1 MEHNMVSK
9 MSTLL
14 RMGLVSKNNVR
25 RATMLLQNPEK
36 AMSNPAYRTLMQDI
50 LVDIMDRILNS
61 KALYTAVRQN
71 LVREPM
77 ITTEGVEEDRTKTL
91 LRSGLVPKK
100 DIMVARRAL
109 SSPAKAKSMATVR
122 AYREL
127 MIDLLDSMVGK
138 ITGSPTLYNAFK
150 QTMGKQKAE
159 DMEESFEQPNED
171 TIAELLLHET
181 AQELMEKNKPTKPDL
196 WAQAKSKA
204 KSKFKVY
211 PSAYANGWAVK
222 WYNEQGGGWKSVN
235 EGKTFFGLRDELDEA
250 KWEGSAAQAAL
261 KKAKDDYKKHAA
273 EISRT
278 VPVSTPADRRK
289 KRGTGTK
296 RASDTDYRMDGV
308 SEAFD
313 GDKKPVMES
322 EYKEVLT
329 GYPNR
334 GMNTDHGATDHRS
347 TEFITQ
353 VNAVLKAIGRYTFHN
368 PSEAFLRI
376 KTRLNLLMLDFPWT
390 PYAWRDGGTGTTVL
404 NVTRYGRV
412 DGVDAKTGEVR
423 MDGRASP
430 TDGFLE
436 FNLVAQTEMADD
448 GFYRVTARLEPKS
461 EIGLPLAVEEDYQT
475 AAREREMDRKVQK
488 HETKAQSGYAAK
500 MTKSGK
506 AAARGRRQEAKHD
519 AASRR
524 LLKRAEKEQYSS
536 RTYGRGGKLIKRGS
550 RAEVQEEIET
560 IEEMHKVGDT
570 VKVPHKGKMVKGK
583 IVRHDKGG
591 SGKAAQHGG
600 GYVVDVGEYSSIT
613 VPSHKI
619 VKEET
624 KKPWWVGKTQAE
636 LNAAAASASAARKG
650 EEEEKRKRHAA
661 YNKGKRF
668 FNGSKWVKEENEV
681 SEEWK
686 SLKKTKA
693 DLNAIR
699 ASGKKVSVQHG
710 EGDTLYRVSKP
721 KKSMKEEAELDEGL
735 FNSGTDTDR
744 IFTKLD
750 EFSKNMKTASS
761 MRGSCSCAYIQN
773 VANGLMNASNQQK
786 EFFRNLIG
794 MLGDLHMDMG
804 SSKTNNTVLMNSLQ
818 NIISELKKYQK

>member
-1 MEHNMVSK
+1 MEHNMVNK
-9 MSTLL
+9 LSTLL
-14 RMGLVSKNNVR
+14 RLGLVSKNNVR
-25 RATMLLQNPEK
+25 RATALLQNPEK

-77 ITTEGVEEDRTKTL
+77 ITTEGVEEDRTKNL

-150 QTMGKQKAE
+150 QTMGKQKVE
-159 DMEESFEQPNED
+159 DMEESFEQPNEN
-171 TIAELLLHET
+171 TIAEMLLHET

-235 EGKTFFGLRDELDEA
+235 EGKNFFGLRSELDEA
-250 KWEGSAAQAAL
+250 LIGGQKKLDVNKNKKLDSQDFAL
-261 KKAKDDYKKHAA
+261 LRAKK
-273 EISRT
+273 
-278 VPVSTPADRRK
+278 
-289 KRGTGTK
+289 
-296 RASDTDYRMDGV
+296 
-308 SEAFD
+308 
-313 GDKKPVMES
+313 KKPVQEGTEQIAES

-390 PYAWRDGGTGTTVL
+390 PYMWQDGGTGTTVL
-404 NVTRYGRV
+404 TVTRYGRV
-412 DGVDAKTGEVR
+412 DGVDASTGQIR
-423 MDGRASP
+423 MDGRAAP

-461 EIGLPLAVEEDYQT
+461 EIGLPLAVEEETGSTQTNRKSPAQNEAARKRARELRFKLESLKGKSVKEEADLGEDYQT
-475 AAREREMDRKVQK
+475 PAREREMDRKVQK
-488 HETKAQSGYAAK
+488 HEEKAQSGYAAK
-500 MTKSGK
+500 MTKTGK

-524 LLKRAEKEQYSS
+524 LMKRDQKEQDSP
-536 RTYGRGGKLIKRGS
+536 RTYGRGGKQENQSRLECHSCKRQEGKCSARRRRYPVS
-550 RAEVQEEIET
+550 RFQSQEVCQ
-560 IEEMHKVGDT
+560 G
-570 VKVPHKGKMVKGK
+570 
-583 IVRHDKGG
+583 R
-591 SGKAAQHGG
+591 SG
-600 GYVVDVGEYSSIT
+600 
-613 VPSHKI
+613 
-619 VKEET
+619 
-624 KKPWWVGKTQAE
+624 
-636 LNAAAASASAARKG
+636 
-650 EEEEKRKRHAA
+650 
-661 YNKGKRF
+661 
-668 FNGSKWVKEENEV
+668 
-681 SEEWK
+681 
-686 SLKKTKA
+686 A
-693 DLNAIR
+693 D
-699 ASGKKVSVQHG
+699 
-710 EGDTLYRVSKP
+710 
-721 KKSMKEEAELDEGL
+721 
-735 FNSGTDTDR
+735 
-744 IFTKLD
+744 
-750 EFSKNMKTASS
+750 
-761 MRGSCSCAYIQN
+761 
-773 VANGLMNASNQQK
+773 
-786 EFFRNLIG
+786 
-794 MLGDLHMDMG
+794 
-804 SSKTNNTVLMNSLQ
+804 
-818 NIISELKKYQK
+818 

>member
-1 MEHNMVSK
+1 MEHNTVNK
-9 MSTLL
+9 LSTLL
-14 RMGLVSKNNVR
+14 RLGMVSKNNVR
-25 RATMLLQNPEK
+25 RATALLQNPEK

-77 ITTEGVEEDRTKTL
+77 ITTEGVEEDRTKNL

-150 QTMGKQKAE
+150 QTMGKQKVE
-159 DMEESFEQPNED
+159 DMEESFEQPNEN
-171 TIAELLLHET
+171 TIAEMLLHET

-222 WYNEQGGGWKSVN
+222 WYNEQGGGWKSVD
-235 EGKTFFGLRDELDEA
+235 EGKNFFGLQAELDEA
-250 KWEGSAAQAAL
+250 KWEGSPAQAAL
-261 KKAKDDYKKHAA
+261 KKAKADYEAHAA
-273 EISRT
+273 EIRKSVPPSRG
-278 VPVSTPADRRK
+278 STHPLARQDKKSGKMYWAADRRK
-289 KRGTGTK
+289 KAGSGSK
-296 RASDTDYRMDGV
+296 RASDADYRT
-308 SEAFD
+308 AIN
-313 GDKKPVMES
+313 ES

-353 VNAVLKAIGRYTFHN
+353 VNAVLKAIGRYTFHS

-390 PYAWRDGGTGTTVL
+390 PYAWQDGGTGTTVL
-404 NVTRYGRV
+404 TVTRYGRV
-412 DGVDAKTGEVR
+412 DGVDASTGQIR
-423 MDGRASP
+423 MDGRAAP

-461 EIGLPLAVEEDYQT
+461 EIGLPLAMEEETGSTQMNRKSPAQNE
-475 AAREREMDRKVQK
+475 AARKRAREWRFKLESLK
-488 HETKAQSGYAAK
+488 G
-500 MTKSGK
+500 KSLKKEANLG
-506 AAARGRRQEAKHD
+506 EAKPV
-519 AASRR
+519 
-524 LLKRAEKEQYSS
+524 K
-536 RTYGRGGKLIKRGS
+536 
-550 RAEVQEEIET
+550 EEIEGV
-560 IEEMHKVGDT
+560 EEGYGNPFTPQVPGTFAAPNLKGGLKPGDK
-570 VKVPHKGKMVKGK
+570 VKVPHKGKMKP
-583 IVRHDKGG
+583 
-591 SGKAAQHGG
+591 
-600 GYVVDVGEYSSIT
+600 
-613 VPSHKI
+613 VPVQQAKQAMG
-619 VKEET
+619 VKEELIGGQKRLDVNKNKKLDAQDFKLLRAK
-624 KKPWWVGKTQAE
+624 KKPVQ
-636 LNAAAASASAARKG
+636 
-650 EEEEKRKRHAA
+650 
-661 YNKGKRF
+661 
-668 FNGSKWVKEENEV
+668 
-681 SEEWK
+681 EEWK

-693 DLNAIR
+693 DLNALR
-699 ASGKKVSVQHG
+699 ASGKRVTVQHG

-721 KKSMKEEAELDEGL
+721 KKKPVQKAPTPKAKKKQ
-735 FNSGTDTDR
+735 SG
-744 IFTKLD
+744 
-750 EFSKNMKTASS
+750 S
-761 MRGSCSCAYIQN
+761 Y
-773 VANGLMNASNQQK
+773 
-786 EFFRNLIG
+786 
-794 MLGDLHMDMG
+794 
-804 SSKTNNTVLMNSLQ
+804 
-818 NIISELKKYQK
+818 

>member
-36 AMSNPAYRTLMQDI
+36 AMTNPAYRTLMQDI

-222 WYNEQGGGWKSVN
+222 WYNEHGGGWKSVN
-235 EGKTFFGLRDELDEA
+235 EGKTFFGLRSELDEA
-250 KWEGSAAQAAL
+250 LIGGQKKLDVNKNKKLDSQDFAL
-261 KKAKDDYKKHAA
+261 LRTKK
-273 EISRT
+273 
-278 VPVSTPADRRK
+278 
-289 KRGTGTK
+289 
-296 RASDTDYRMDGV
+296 
-308 SEAFD
+308 
-313 GDKKPVMES
+313 KKPVQEGTEQIAES

-334 GMNTDHGATDHRS
+334 GMNNDYGPTDHRNP
-347 TEFITQ
+347 EYLAQ
-353 VNAVLKAIGRYTFHN
+353 ANAVLKAIGRYTFN
-368 PSEAFLRI
+368 TPSEAFLRI

-390 PYAWRDGGTGTTVL
+390 PYAWSDGGTGTTVL

-412 DGVDAKTGEVR
+412 DGVDANTGEVR

-436 FNLVAQTEMADD
+436 FNLVAETEMADD

-475 AAREREMDRKVQK
+475 PAREREMDRKVQK
-488 HETKAQSGYAAK
+488 HEDKAQSGYAAK
-500 MTKSGK
+500 MTKTGK
-506 AAARGRRQEAKHD
+506 AAARGRRQEAKYD

-524 LLKRAEKEQYSS
+524 LLKRAEKEQYSP

-550 RAEVQEEIET
+550 RAEVKEGAEQIK
-560 IEEMHKVGDT
+560 EMHKVGDT

-613 VPSHKI
+613 VPHHKI
-619 VKEET
+619 VKEELVGGQKKLDVNKNKKLDAQDFAMLRAK
-624 KKPWWVGKTQAE
+624 KKPVAE
-636 LNAAAASASAARKG
+636 AKMKQWTPRLDKLL
-650 EEEEKRKRHAA
+650 
-661 YNKGKRF
+661 
-668 FNGSKWVKEENEV
+668 GSSRDAV
-681 SEEWK
+681 
-686 SLKKTKA
+686 
-693 DLNAIR
+693 R
-699 ASGKKVSVQHG
+699 
-710 EGDTLYRVSKP
+710 SKP
-721 KKSMKEEAELDEGL
+721 KKSKILRKIKDGKVVSTKVIRINPVKKSSEVKEQSVNPE
-735 FNSGTDTDR
+735 
-744 IFTKLD
+744 FTTGMPLITPEPSTMPKAPAPKAKKKQSR
-750 EFSKNMKTASS
+750 F
-761 MRGSCSCAYIQN
+761 GSY
-773 VANGLMNASNQQK
+773 
-786 EFFRNLIG
+786 
-794 MLGDLHMDMG
+794 
-804 SSKTNNTVLMNSLQ
+804 
-818 NIISELKKYQK
+818 

>member
-222 WYNEQGGGWKSVN
+222 WYNEHGGGWKSVN
-235 EGKTFFGLRDELDEA
+235 EGKTFFGLRSELDEA
-250 KWEGSAAQAAL
+250 LIGGQKKLDVNKNKKLDSQDFAL
-261 KKAKDDYKKHAA
+261 LRTKK
-273 EISRT
+273 
-278 VPVSTPADRRK
+278 
-289 KRGTGTK
+289 
-296 RASDTDYRMDGV
+296 
-308 SEAFD
+308 
-313 GDKKPVMES
+313 KKPVQEGTEQIAES

-390 PYAWRDGGTGTTVL
+390 PYMWQDGGTGTTVL
-404 NVTRYGRV
+404 TVTRYGRV
-412 DGVDAKTGEVR
+412 DGVDANTGEVR

-475 AAREREMDRKVQK
+475 AAREREVDRKVQK
-488 HETKAQSGYAAK
+488 HEDKAQSGYAAK
-500 MTKSGK
+500 MTKTGK

-524 LLKRAEKEQYSS
+524 LLKRAEKEQDSP
-536 RTYGRGGKLIKRGS
+536 RTYGRGGKLVKRGS
-550 RAEVQEEIET
+550 RAEVKEEIEA
-560 IEEMHKVGDT
+560 IEEMHKPGDT

-600 GYVVDVGEYSSIT
+600 GYVVDVGEYGSIT
-613 VPSHKI
+613 VPSHKV

-624 KKPWWVGKTQAE
+624 KKPWWEGKTRAE
-636 LNAAAASASAARKG
+636 LDAAAASASAARKG

-661 YNKGKRF
+661 HNKGKRF
-668 FNGSKWVKEENEV
+668 FNGTKWVKEEAEQID
-681 SEEWK
+681 E
-686 SLKKTKA
+686 KKMKQWTPRLDKLLGSSRDA
-693 DLNAIR
+693 VR
-699 ASGKKVSVQHG
+699 
-710 EGDTLYRVSKP
+710 SKP
-721 KKSMKEEAELDEGL
+721 KKSKILRKIKDGKVVSTKVIRINPVKKSSEVKEQSVNPE
-735 FNSGTDTDR
+735 
-744 IFTKLD
+744 FTTGMPLITPEPSTMPKAPAPKAKKKHSR
-750 EFSKNMKTASS
+750 F
-761 MRGSCSCAYIQN
+761 GSY
-773 VANGLMNASNQQK
+773 
-786 EFFRNLIG
+786 
-794 MLGDLHMDMG
+794 
-804 SSKTNNTVLMNSLQ
+804 
-818 NIISELKKYQK
+818 

>member
-25 RATMLLQNPEK
+25 RATMLLKNPEK

-61 KALYTAVRQN
+61 KALYAAVRQN

-77 ITTEGVEEDRTKTL
+77 VTTEGVEEDRTKTL

-150 QTMGKQKAE
+150 QTMGKKKVE

-250 KWEGSAAQAAL
+250 NSLDAWTQERKIIKAREED
-261 KKAKDDYKKHAA
+261 KAKRLAQKRKLNPLPRPKGVPEKK
-273 EISRT
+273 E
-278 VPVSTPADRRK
+278 
-289 KRGTGTK
+289 
-296 RASDTDYRMDGV
+296 M
-308 SEAFD
+308 
-313 GDKKPVMES
+313 MES

-334 GMNTDHGATDHRS
+334 GMNNDYGSTDHRNP
-347 TEFITQ
+347 EYLAQ
-353 VNAVLKAIGRYTFHN
+353 ANAVLKAIGRYTFN
-368 PSEAFLRI
+368 TPSEAFLRI

-390 PYAWRDGGTGTTVL
+390 PYAWKDGGTGTTVL

-412 DGVDAKTGEVR
+412 DGVDANTGEVR

-461 EIGLPLAVEEDYQT
+461 EIGLPLSVKEEVEQLDEVTGSEVMMYT
-475 AAREREMDRKVQK
+475 MASFVMLYPTMPPMLIARFLASKAAEKFKGLISKVKSNNKISPSEKDTLKSAIKGINEEIEQLDEAGQAKLERL
-488 HETKAQSGYAAK
+488 
-500 MTKSGK
+500 GK
-506 AAARGRRQEAKHD
+506 AYDKAR
-519 AASRR
+519 
-524 LLKRAEKEQYSS
+524 
-536 RTYGRGGKLIKRGS
+536 IGS
-550 RAEVQEEIET
+550 RGVLNPENKKRLGDAYFKMRDKVLDKRKKRIESGTFDKEAEVKAVVAKNRGTFGKVFGKKTVKEELIGGQKRLDVNKNKKLDAQDFKLLRAKKKPVQEEIEKRLT
-560 IEEMHKVGDT
+560 IEAKFSTNDLLDSIESAYKKGGLRGVIQGGRQFGLTDRTTVGDLLDSA
-570 VKVPHKGKMVKGK
+570 KSMF
-583 IVRHDKGG
+583 G
-591 SGKAAQHGG
+591 SDLKKA
-600 GYVVDVGEYSSIT
+600 
-613 VPSHKI
+613 
-619 VKEET
+619 
-624 KKPWWVGKTQAE
+624 
-636 LNAAAASASAARKG
+636 
-650 EEEEKRKRHAA
+650 
-661 YNKGKRF
+661 
-668 FNGSKWVKEENEV
+668 V
-681 SEEWK
+681 SEIKGFLKPQDYAKYK
-686 SLKKTKA
+686 SRMTVNEAKMKQWTPRLDKLVGSSRDA
-693 DLNAIR
+693 VRI
-699 ASGKKVSVQHG
+699 
-710 EGDTLYRVSKP
+710 KP
-721 KKSMKEEAELDEGL
+721 KKRIERGTFDKEAEVKAVRKQWTPLY
-735 FNSGTDTDR
+735 
-744 IFTKLD
+744 
-750 EFSKNMKTASS
+750 
-761 MRGSCSCAYIQN
+761 YIAKRKIN
-773 VANGLMNASNQQK
+773 
-786 EFFRNLIG
+786 
-794 MLGDLHMDMG
+794 D
-804 SSKTNNTVLMNSLQ
+804 
-818 NIISELKKYQK
+818 

>member
-1 MEHNMVSK
+1 MEHNMVNK
-9 MSTLL
+9 LSTLL
-14 RMGLVSKNNVR
+14 RLGLVSKNNVR
-25 RATMLLQNPEK
+25 RATALLQNPEK

-77 ITTEGVEEDRTKTL
+77 ITTEGVEEDRTKNL

-150 QTMGKQKAE
+150 QTMGKQKVE

-222 WYNEQGGGWKSVN
+222 WYNEHGGGWKSVN
-235 EGKTFFGLRDELDEA
+235 EGKNFFGLRSELDEA
-250 KWEGSAAQAAL
+250 LIGGQKKLDVNKNKKLDSQDFAL
-261 KKAKDDYKKHAA
+261 LRTKK
-273 EISRT
+273 
-278 VPVSTPADRRK
+278 
-289 KRGTGTK
+289 
-296 RASDTDYRMDGV
+296 
-308 SEAFD
+308 
-313 GDKKPVMES
+313 KKPVQEGTEQIAES

-390 PYAWRDGGTGTTVL
+390 PYMWQDGGTGTTVL
-404 NVTRYGRV
+404 TVTRYGRV
-412 DGVDAKTGEVR
+412 DGVDASTGQIR
-423 MDGRASP
+423 MDGRAAP

-436 FNLVAQTEMADD
+436 FNLVAQTEIADD

-461 EIGLPLAVEEDYQT
+461 EIGLPLAVEEETGSTQTNRKSPTQNEAARKRARELRFKLESLKGKSVKEEADLGEDYQT
-475 AAREREMDRKVQK
+475 PAREREMDRKVQK
-488 HETKAQSGYAAK
+488 HEDKAQSGYAAK
-500 MTKSGK
+500 MTKTGK

-524 LLKRAEKEQYSS
+524 LLKRAEKEQDSP

-550 RAEVQEEIET
+550 RAEV
-560 IEEMHKVGDT
+560 
-570 VKVPHKGKMVKGK
+570 
-583 IVRHDKGG
+583 
-591 SGKAAQHGG
+591 
-600 GYVVDVGEYSSIT
+600 
-613 VPSHKI
+613 
-619 VKEET
+619 KEET
-624 KKPWWVGKTQAE
+624 KKPWWEGKTRAE
-636 LNAAAASASAARKG
+636 LDAAAASASAARKG

-661 YNKGKRF
+661 HNKGKRF
-668 FNGSKWVKEENEV
+668 FNGTKWVKEEAEQID
-681 SEEWK
+681 E
-686 SLKKTKA
+686 KKMKQWTPRLDKLFGSSRDA
-693 DLNAIR
+693 VR
-699 ASGKKVSVQHG
+699 
-710 EGDTLYRVSKP
+710 SKP
-721 KKSMKEEAELDEGL
+721 KKSKILRKIKDGKVVSTKVIRINPVKKSSEVKEQSVNPE
-735 FNSGTDTDR
+735 
-744 IFTKLD
+744 FTTGMPLITPEPSTMPKAPAPKAKKKQSR
-750 EFSKNMKTASS
+750 F
-761 MRGSCSCAYIQN
+761 GSY
-773 VANGLMNASNQQK
+773 
-786 EFFRNLIG
+786 
-794 MLGDLHMDMG
+794 
-804 SSKTNNTVLMNSLQ
+804 
-818 NIISELKKYQK
+818 

>member
-77 ITTEGVEEDRTKTL
+77 ITTEGVEEDRTKNL

-150 QTMGKQKAE
+150 QTMGKQKVE
-159 DMEESFEQPNED
+159 DMEESFEQPNEN
-171 TIAELLLHET
+171 TIAEMLLQET

-222 WYNEQGGGWKSVN
+222 WYNEHGGGWKSVN
-235 EGKTFFGLRDELDEA
+235 EGKNFFGLRSELDEA
-250 KWEGSAAQAAL
+250 LIGGQKKLDVNKNKKLDSQDFAL
-261 KKAKDDYKKHAA
+261 LRAKK
-273 EISRT
+273 
-278 VPVSTPADRRK
+278 
-289 KRGTGTK
+289 
-296 RASDTDYRMDGV
+296 
-308 SEAFD
+308 
-313 GDKKPVMES
+313 KKPVQEGTEQIAES

-390 PYAWRDGGTGTTVL
+390 PYMWQDGGTGTTVL
-404 NVTRYGRV
+404 TVTRYGRV
-412 DGVDAKTGEVR
+412 DGVDANTGEVR

-475 AAREREMDRKVQK
+475 PAREREMDRKVQK
-488 HETKAQSGYAAK
+488 HEDKAQSGYAAK
-500 MTKSGK
+500 MTKTGK

-524 LLKRAEKEQYSS
+524 LLKRAEKEQDSP
-536 RTYGRGGKLIKRGS
+536 RTYGRGGKLVKRGS
-550 RAEVQEEIET
+550 RREVWEEMEQ

-583 IVRHDKGG
+583 IVRHDSGG
-591 SGKAAQHGG
+591 SSKAAQHGG

-613 VPSHKI
+613 VPSHKV

-624 KKPWWVGKTQAE
+624 KKPWWEGKTRAE
-636 LNAAAASASAARKG
+636 LDAAAASASAARKG

-661 YNKGKRF
+661 HNKGKRF
-668 FNGSKWVKEENEV
+668 FNGTKWVKEELIGGQKRLDVNKNKKLDAQDFKLLRAKKKPV
-681 SEEWK
+681 QEETVDEALIGGQK
-686 SLKKTKA
+686 RL
-693 DLNAIR
+693 DLNKNKR
-699 ASGKKVSVQHG
+699 LDSQDFKMLRSKKKPVAEAKMKQWTPRLDKLLGSSRDAV
-710 EGDTLYRVSKP
+710 RSKP
-721 KKSMKEEAELDEGL
+721 KKSKILRKIKDGKVVSTKVIRINPVKKSSEVKEQSVNPE
-735 FNSGTDTDR
+735 
-744 IFTKLD
+744 FTTGMPLITPEPSTMPKAPAPKAKKKQSR
-750 EFSKNMKTASS
+750 F
-761 MRGSCSCAYIQN
+761 GSY
-773 VANGLMNASNQQK
+773 
-786 EFFRNLIG
+786 
-794 MLGDLHMDMG
+794 
-804 SSKTNNTVLMNSLQ
+804 
-818 NIISELKKYQK
+818 

>member
-36 AMSNPAYRTLMQDI
+36 AMTNPAYRTLMQDI

-77 ITTEGVEEDRTKTL
+77 MNTEGVEEDRTKTL

-222 WYNEQGGGWKSVN
+222 WYNEQGGGWKSVD
-235 EGKTFFGLRDELDEA
+235 EGKTFFGLRDELNSEREALNEA
-250 KWEGSAAQAAL
+250 KYSTNDMLDAIEKAYKKGGL
-261 KKAKDDYKKHAA
+261 KGIITGGKAFGLLDRTTVEQILDDAKDFFGKDLQYAAKEIKGFLKPQDYAKHKIHLKEADEKKL
-273 EISRT
+273 I
-278 VPVSTPADRRK
+278 
-289 KRGTGTK
+289 
-296 RASDTDYRMDGV
+296 
-308 SEAFD
+308 
-313 GDKKPVMES
+313 ES

-334 GMNTDHGATDHRS
+334 GMNNDYGPTDHRNP
-347 TEFITQ
+347 EYLAQ
-353 VNAVLKAIGRYTFHN
+353 ANAVLKAIGRYTFN
-368 PSEAFLRI
+368 TPSEAFLRI

-390 PYAWRDGGTGTTVL
+390 PYAWMDGGTGTTVL

-412 DGVDAKTGEVR
+412 DGVDANTGEVR

-461 EIGLPLAVEEDYQT
+461 EIGLPLEVEEETGSTQTNRKSPAQNEAARKRARELRFKLESLKGKSVKEEADLGEDYQT
-475 AAREREMDRKVQK
+475 PAREREMDRKVQK
-488 HETKAQSGYAAK
+488 HEDKAQSGYAAK
-500 MTKSGK
+500 MTKTGK

-524 LLKRAEKEQYSS
+524 LLKRAEKEQDSP

-550 RAEVQEEIET
+550 RREVQEEIEA

-583 IVRHDKGG
+583 IVRHDNGG

-600 GYVVDVGEYSSIT
+600 GYVVDVGEYESIT

-619 VKEET
+619 VKEATEQIDELSKKT
-624 KKPWWVGKTQAE
+624 LASYISKRGSQLQKMTSGLDKYRNLLTGKQQANAVKGIKQAQKAMSVEEELIGGQKRLDVNKNKRLDAQDFKLLRVKKKPVAE
-636 LNAAAASASAARKG
+636 AKMKQWTPRLDKL
-650 EEEEKRKRHAA
+650 
-661 YNKGKRF
+661 F
-668 FNGSKWVKEENEV
+668 GSSRDAV
-681 SEEWK
+681 
-686 SLKKTKA
+686 
-693 DLNAIR
+693 R
-699 ASGKKVSVQHG
+699 
-710 EGDTLYRVSKP
+710 SKP
-721 KKSMKEEAELDEGL
+721 KKSKILRKIKKKQSR
-735 FNSGTDTDR
+735 F
-744 IFTKLD
+744 
-750 EFSKNMKTASS
+750 
-761 MRGSCSCAYIQN
+761 GSY
-773 VANGLMNASNQQK
+773 
-786 EFFRNLIG
+786 
-794 MLGDLHMDMG
+794 
-804 SSKTNNTVLMNSLQ
+804 
-818 NIISELKKYQK
+818 

>member
-1 MEHNMVSK
+1 MEHNMVNK
-9 MSTLL
+9 LSTLL
-14 RMGLVSKNNVR
+14 RLGLVSKNNVR
-25 RATMLLQNPEK
+25 RATALLQNPEK

-77 ITTEGVEEDRTKTL
+77 ITTEGVEEDRTKNL

-150 QTMGKQKAE
+150 QTMGKQKVE
-159 DMEESFEQPNED
+159 DMEESFEQPNEN
-171 TIAELLLHET
+171 TIAEMLLHET

-222 WYNEQGGGWKSVN
+222 WYNEHGGGWKSVN
-235 EGKTFFGLRDELDEA
+235 EGKNFFGLRSELDEA
-250 KWEGSAAQAAL
+250 LIGGQ
-261 KKAKDDYKKHAA
+261 KKLDVNKNKKLDSQDFAMLRAKK
-273 EISRT
+273 
-278 VPVSTPADRRK
+278 
-289 KRGTGTK
+289 
-296 RASDTDYRMDGV
+296 
-308 SEAFD
+308 
-313 GDKKPVMES
+313 KKPVQEGTEQIAES

-390 PYAWRDGGTGTTVL
+390 PYMWQDGGTGTTVL
-404 NVTRYGRV
+404 TVTRYGRV
-412 DGVDAKTGEVR
+412 DGVDASTGQIR
-423 MDGRASP
+423 MDGRAAP

-461 EIGLPLAVEEDYQT
+461 EIGLPLAVEEETGSTQTNRKSPAQNEAARKRARELRYKLESLKGKSVKEEADLGEDYQT
-475 AAREREMDRKVQK
+475 PAREREMDRKVQK
-488 HETKAQSGYAAK
+488 HEEKAQSGYAAK
-500 MTKSGK
+500 MTKTGK

-524 LLKRAEKEQYSS
+524 LLKRAEKEQDSP

-550 RAEVQEEIET
+550 RAEVKEGVEA
-560 IEEMHKVGDT
+560 IEEMHKPGDT

-583 IVRHDKGG
+583 IVRHDSGG

-600 GYVVDVGEYSSIT
+600 GYVVDVGEYGSIT
-613 VPSHKI
+613 VPSHKV

-624 KKPWWVGKTQAE
+624 KKPWWEGKTRAE
-636 LNAAAASASAARKG
+636 LDAAAASASAARKG

-661 YNKGKRF
+661 HNKGKRF
-668 FNGSKWVKEENEV
+668 FNGTKWVKEEAEQID
-681 SEEWK
+681 E
-686 SLKKTKA
+686 KKMKQWTPRLDKLLGSSRDA
-693 DLNAIR
+693 VR
-699 ASGKKVSVQHG
+699 
-710 EGDTLYRVSKP
+710 SKP
-721 KKSMKEEAELDEGL
+721 KKSKILRKIKDGKVVSTKVIRINPVKKPGEVKEQSVNPEFTTGMSLITPEPAAMPKAPAPKAKKKQ
-735 FNSGTDTDR
+735 SG
-744 IFTKLD
+744 
-750 EFSKNMKTASS
+750 S
-761 MRGSCSCAYIQN
+761 Y
-773 VANGLMNASNQQK
+773 
-786 EFFRNLIG
+786 
-794 MLGDLHMDMG
+794 
-804 SSKTNNTVLMNSLQ
+804 
-818 NIISELKKYQK
+818 

>member
-36 AMSNPAYRTLMQDI
+36 AMTNPAYRTLMQDI

-222 WYNEQGGGWKSVN
+222 WYNEHGGGWKSVN

-250 KWEGSAAQAAL
+250 LVGGQKKLDMNKNKRLDAQDFKML
-261 KKAKDDYKKHAA
+261 RAK
-273 EISRT
+273 
-278 VPVSTPADRRK
+278 
-289 KRGTGTK
+289 
-296 RASDTDYRMDGV
+296 
-308 SEAFD
+308 
-313 GDKKPVMES
+313 KKPVMES
-322 EYKEVLT
+322 EYKEVVT

-334 GMNTDHGATDHRS
+334 GMNNDYGPTDHRNP
-347 TEFITQ
+347 EYLAQ
-353 VNAVLKAIGRYTFHN
+353 ANAVLKAIGRYTFHN

-404 NVTRYGRV
+404 KVTRYGRV
-412 DGVDAKTGEVR
+412 DGVDANTGEVR

-461 EIGLPLAVEEDYQT
+461 EIGLPLAVEEETGSTQTNRKSPAQNEAARKRARELRFKLESLKGKPVKEEADLGEDYQT

-488 HETKAQSGYAAK
+488 HEDKAQSGYTAK
-500 MTKSGK
+500 MTKTGK
-506 AAARGRRQEAKHD
+506 AAARGRRQEAKYD

-524 LLKRAEKEQYSS
+524 LLKRAEKEQYSP

-550 RAEVQEEIET
+550 RREVQEEIEA

-600 GYVVDVGEYSSIT
+600 GYVVDVGEYGSIT
-613 VPSHKI
+613 VPSHKV
-619 VKEET
+619 VKEAAEQIDELSKKT
-624 KKPWWVGKTQAE
+624 LASYISKRGSQLQKMTSGLDKYRNLLTGKQQANAVKGIKQAQKAMSVEEELIGGQKRLDVNKNKRLDAQDFKLLRVKKKPVAE
-636 LNAAAASASAARKG
+636 AKMKQWTPRLDKLLGNSRDAVR
-650 EEEEKRKRHAA
+650 
-661 YNKGKRF
+661 
-668 FNGSKWVKEENEV
+668 
-681 SEEWK
+681 
-686 SLKKTKA
+686 
-693 DLNAIR
+693 
-699 ASGKKVSVQHG
+699 
-710 EGDTLYRVSKP
+710 SKP
-721 KKSMKEEAELDEGL
+721 KKSKILRKIKDGKVVSTKVIRINPVKKSSEVKEQSVNPE
-735 FNSGTDTDR
+735 
-744 IFTKLD
+744 FTTGMPLITPEPSTMPKAPAPKAKKKQSR
-750 EFSKNMKTASS
+750 F
-761 MRGSCSCAYIQN
+761 GSY
-773 VANGLMNASNQQK
+773 
-786 EFFRNLIG
+786 
-794 MLGDLHMDMG
+794 
-804 SSKTNNTVLMNSLQ
+804 
-818 NIISELKKYQK
+818 

>member
-1 MEHNMVSK
+1 MEHNMVNK
-9 MSTLL
+9 LSTLL
-14 RMGLVSKNNVR
+14 RLGLVSKNNVR
-25 RATMLLQNPEK
+25 RATALLQNPEK

-77 ITTEGVEEDRTKTL
+77 ITTEGVEEDRTKNL

-150 QTMGKQKAE
+150 QTMGKQKVE

-222 WYNEQGGGWKSVN
+222 WYNEHGGGWKSVN
-235 EGKTFFGLRDELDEA
+235 EGKNFFGLRSELDEA
-250 KWEGSAAQAAL
+250 LIGGQKKLDVNKNKKLDSQDFAL
-261 KKAKDDYKKHAA
+261 LRAKK
-273 EISRT
+273 
-278 VPVSTPADRRK
+278 
-289 KRGTGTK
+289 
-296 RASDTDYRMDGV
+296 
-308 SEAFD
+308 
-313 GDKKPVMES
+313 KKPVQEGTEQIAES

-390 PYAWRDGGTGTTVL
+390 PYMWQDGGTGTTVL
-404 NVTRYGRV
+404 TVTRYGRV
-412 DGVDAKTGEVR
+412 DGVDASTGQIR
-423 MDGRASP
+423 MDGRAAP

-436 FNLVAQTEMADD
+436 FNLVAQTEIADD

-461 EIGLPLAVEEDYQT
+461 EIGLPLAVEEETGSTQTNRKSPTQNEAARKRARELRFKLESLKGKSVKEEADLGEDYQT
-475 AAREREMDRKVQK
+475 PAREREMDRKVQK
-488 HETKAQSGYAAK
+488 HEDKAQSGYAAK
-500 MTKSGK
+500 MTKTGK

-524 LLKRAEKEQYSS
+524 LLKRAEKEQDSP

-550 RAEVQEEIET
+550 RAEV
-560 IEEMHKVGDT
+560 
-570 VKVPHKGKMVKGK
+570 
-583 IVRHDKGG
+583 
-591 SGKAAQHGG
+591 
-600 GYVVDVGEYSSIT
+600 
-613 VPSHKI
+613 
-619 VKEET
+619 KEET
-624 KKPWWVGKTQAE
+624 KKPWWEGKTRAE
-636 LNAAAASASAARKG
+636 LDAAAASASAARKG

-661 YNKGKRF
+661 HNKGKRF
-668 FNGSKWVKEENEV
+668 FNGTKWVKEEAEQID
-681 SEEWK
+681 E
-686 SLKKTKA
+686 KKMKQWTPRLDKLFGSSRDA
-693 DLNAIR
+693 VR
-699 ASGKKVSVQHG
+699 
-710 EGDTLYRVSKP
+710 SKP
-721 KKSMKEEAELDEGL
+721 KKSKILRKIKDGKVVSTKVIRINPVKKSSEVKEQSVNPE
-735 FNSGTDTDR
+735 
-744 IFTKLD
+744 FTTGMPLITPEPSTMPKAPAPKAKKKQSR
-750 EFSKNMKTASS
+750 F
-761 MRGSCSCAYIQN
+761 GSY
-773 VANGLMNASNQQK
+773 
-786 EFFRNLIG
+786 
-794 MLGDLHMDMG
+794 
-804 SSKTNNTVLMNSLQ
+804 
-818 NIISELKKYQK
+818 